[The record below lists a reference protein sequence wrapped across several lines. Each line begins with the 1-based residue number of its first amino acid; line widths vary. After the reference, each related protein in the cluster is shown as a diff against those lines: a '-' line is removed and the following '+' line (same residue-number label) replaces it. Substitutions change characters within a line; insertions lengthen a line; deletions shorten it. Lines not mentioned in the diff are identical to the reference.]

1 MTLYIVLDSLQMVFD
16 MKEAWIDLLQTL
28 LVTVYVA
35 YFGSRGAEKVFI
47 NKDKK

>member
-1 MTLYIVLDSLQMVFD
+1 MLFD
-16 MKEAWIDLLQTL
+16 MKAAWIDLLQTL

-47 NKDKK
+47 NKNKNKQ